1 MEDTRLTIN
10 AELRAGT
17 PTNAETADST
27 DPTQNT
33 APDTTDTTDPDK
45 DTQPDDSKGKTLS
58 GYAVVFN
65 SPSKDLGGFV
75 EVVSPKAFDGVDLSN
90 VLMLSNH
97 DYSQV
102 LASVKAGTLKLEV
115 DDKGL
120 HFDATLPNTSFAND
134 VYEEVSSGNVDSASF
149 SFAVADDG
157 DTFTKDDSG
166 NITRTINQVKSL
178 LDVSVVAVPAYD
190 DTNVAVDSRSYEEF
204 IGKNTKTPEKEKQE
218 MTEKTIID
226 NTPEKTE
233 TRSFEDYIRSEGEQ
247 RDGLTTENN
256 QAVVPSEVVTPI
268 FEHKQNEAN
277 LGQFAT
283 VKTVSTG
290 SGTYP
295 ISTNSNAVLATKDEL
310 ATIADVDAGITG
322 VDYKVATR
330 AGKIFLSQ
338 EIVDDSEVPIV
349 SEVQGQLQK
358 LVNNTDNTNIVALL
372 KKITKTPITSVDDI
386 KKAFNVDL
394 DPALNKM
401 IITNQ
406 GGYNY
411 LDTLK
416 DSEGRY
422 MLQTDPTAPTGS
434 ALLGAPIVVV
444 PSTLL
449 PDETDGSFPL
459 FVGDLS
465 QYLAIFKR
473 NQVTT
478 NWTVFD
484 SYSQGLAVVVRNCYS
499 VIDDK
504 AMVYLTLAPATTPA
518 K

>member
-1 MEDTRLTIN
+1 MKEKRFTTK
-10 AELRAGT
+10 AELRADE
-17 PTNAETADST
+17 PTDNETADTST
-27 DPTQNT
+27 DN
-33 APDTTDTTDPDK
+33 TDT
-45 DTQPDDSKGKTLS
+45 DTNDNDSKGKTLS

-65 SPSKDLGGFV
+65 SPSKDLGGFT

-90 VLMLSNH
+90 VLMLANH

-102 LASVKAGTLKLEV
+102 LASVKAGTLKLAV

-149 SFAVADDG
+149 SFAVAQDG

-166 NITRTINQVKSL
+166 KVVRTINSVKSL
-178 LDVSVVAVPAYD
+178 FDVSVVAVPAYD
-190 DTNVAVDSRSYEEF
+190 STSVAVDSRSYEKFMNQTKEE
-204 IGKNTKTPEKEKQE
+204 NTN
-218 MTEKTIID
+218 MEKTIID
-226 NTPEKTE
+226 NTKEKTE
-233 TRSFEDYIRSEGEQ
+233 TRSFENYIRSEGEQ
-247 RDGLTTENN
+247 RDGLTTEGNT
-256 QAVVPSEVVTPI
+256 AVVPSEVVTPI
-268 FEHKQNEAN
+268 FEYKQNDAN
-277 LGQFAT
+277 LGRFAT
-283 VKTVSTG
+283 VKTVSAP
-290 SGTYP
+290 SGAYP
-295 ISTNSNAVLATKDEL
+295 ISTNSNAILATKDEL

-322 VDYKVATR
+322 VNFKVATR
-330 AGKIFLSQ
+330 AGKIYLSQ

-349 SEVQGQLQK
+349 NEVQAQLQK
-358 LVNNTDNTNIVALL
+358 LVNNTDNSNIVALL

-394 DPALNKM
+394 DPALNKI

-411 LDTLK
+411 LDQLK

-478 NWTVFD
+478 NWQQFD

-504 AMVYLTLAPATTPA
+504 AMVYLTLVPATTPA

>member
-1 MEDTRLTIN
+1 MKEKRFTTK
-10 AELRAGT
+10 AELRADE
-17 PTNAETADST
+17 PTDNETADTST
-27 DPTQNT
+27 DN
-33 APDTTDTTDPDK
+33 TDT
-45 DTQPDDSKGKTLS
+45 DTNDNDSKGKTLS

-65 SPSKDLGGFV
+65 SPSKDLGGFT

-90 VLMLSNH
+90 VLMLANH
-97 DYSQV
+97 NYSEV
-102 LASVKAGTLKLEV
+102 LASVKAGTLKLAV

-149 SFAVADDG
+149 SFAIADDG

-166 NITRTINQVKSL
+166 KVVRTINSVKSL
-178 LDVSVVAVPAYD
+178 FDVSVVAVPAYD
-190 DTNVAVDSRSYEEF
+190 STSVAVDSRSYEKFMNQTKEE
-204 IGKNTKTPEKEKQE
+204 NTN
-218 MTEKTIID
+218 MEKTIID
-226 NTPEKTE
+226 NTKEKTE
-233 TRSFEDYIRSEGEQ
+233 TRSFENYIRSEGEQ
-247 RDGLTTENN
+247 RDGLTTEGNT
-256 QAVVPSEVVTPI
+256 AVVPSEVVTPI
-268 FEHKQNEAN
+268 FEYKQNDAN
-277 LGQFAT
+277 LGRFAT
-283 VKTVSTG
+283 VKTVSAP
-290 SGTYP
+290 SGVYP
-295 ISTNSNAVLATKDEL
+295 ISTNSNAILATKDEL

-322 VDYKVATR
+322 VNFKVATR
-330 AGKIFLSQ
+330 AGKIYLSQ

-349 SEVQGQLQK
+349 NEVQAQLQK
-358 LVNNTDNTNIVALL
+358 LVNNTDNSNIVALL
-372 KKITKTPITSVDDI
+372 QKATKTPVTDVDGI
-386 KKAFNVDL
+386 KQAFNVDL
-394 DPALNKM
+394 DPALNKI

-411 LDTLK
+411 LDQLK

-478 NWTVFD
+478 NWQQFD

-518 K
+518 E

>member
-1 MEDTRLTIN
+1 MKEKRFTTK
-10 AELRAGT
+10 AELRADE
-17 PTNAETADST
+17 PTDNETADTST
-27 DPTQNT
+27 DN
-33 APDTTDTTDPDK
+33 TDT
-45 DTQPDDSKGKTLS
+45 DTNDDSKGKTLS

-65 SPSKDLGGFV
+65 SPSKDLGGFT

-90 VLMLSNH
+90 VLMLANH

-102 LASVKAGTLKLEV
+102 LASVKAGTLKLAV

-149 SFAVADDG
+149 SFAVAQDG

-166 NITRTINQVKSL
+166 KVVRTINSVKSL
-178 LDVSVVAVPAYD
+178 FDVSVVAVPAYD
-190 DTNVAVDSRSYEEF
+190 STSVAVDSRSYEKFMNQTKEE
-204 IGKNTKTPEKEKQE
+204 NTN
-218 MTEKTIID
+218 MEKTIID
-226 NTPEKTE
+226 NTKEKTE
-233 TRSFEDYIRSEGEQ
+233 TRSFENYIRSEGEQ
-247 RDGLTTENN
+247 RDGLTTEGNT
-256 QAVVPSEVVTPI
+256 AVVPSEVVTPI
-268 FEHKQNEAN
+268 FEYKQNDAN
-277 LGQFAT
+277 LGRFAT
-283 VKTVSTG
+283 VKTVSAP
-290 SGTYP
+290 SGAYP
-295 ISTNSNAVLATKDEL
+295 ISTNSNAILATKDEL

-322 VDYKVATR
+322 VNFKVATR
-330 AGKIFLSQ
+330 AGKIYLSQ

-349 SEVQGQLQK
+349 NEVQAQLQK
-358 LVNNTDNTNIVALL
+358 LVNNTDNSNIVALL
-372 KKITKTPITSVDDI
+372 KKATKSAITSVDDI

-394 DPALNKM
+394 DPALNKI

-411 LDTLK
+411 LDQLK

-478 NWTVFD
+478 NWQQFD

-504 AMVYLTLAPATTPA
+504 AMVYLALAPATTPA

>member
-1 MEDTRLTIN
+1 MKEKRFTTK
-10 AELRAGT
+10 AELRADE
-17 PTNAETADST
+17 PTDNETADTST
-27 DPTQNT
+27 DN
-33 APDTTDTTDPDK
+33 TDT
-45 DTQPDDSKGKTLS
+45 DTNDNDSKGKTLS

-65 SPSKDLGGFV
+65 SPSKDLGGFT

-90 VLMLSNH
+90 VLMLANH

-102 LASVKAGTLKLEV
+102 LASVKAGTLKLAV

-149 SFAVADDG
+149 SFAVAQDG

-166 NITRTINQVKSL
+166 KVVRTINSVKSL
-178 LDVSVVAVPAYD
+178 FDVSVVAVPAYD
-190 DTNVAVDSRSYEEF
+190 STSVAVDSRSYEKFMNQTKEE
-204 IGKNTKTPEKEKQE
+204 NTN
-218 MTEKTIID
+218 MEKTIID
-226 NTPEKTE
+226 NTKEKTE
-233 TRSFEDYIRSEGEQ
+233 TRSFENYIRSEGEQ
-247 RDGLTTENN
+247 RDGLTTEGNT
-256 QAVVPSEVVTPI
+256 AVVPSEVVTPI
-268 FEHKQNEAN
+268 FEYKQNDAN
-277 LGQFAT
+277 LGRFAT
-283 VKTVSTG
+283 VKTVSAP
-290 SGTYP
+290 SGVYP
-295 ISTNSNAVLATKDEL
+295 ISTNSNAILATKDEL

-322 VDYKVATR
+322 VNFKVATR
-330 AGKIFLSQ
+330 AGKIYLSQ

-349 SEVQGQLQK
+349 NEVQAQLQK

-372 KKITKTPITSVDDI
+372 QKATKTSVTDVDGI

-394 DPALNKM
+394 DPALSKM

-478 NWTVFD
+478 NWQQFD

>member
-1 MEDTRLTIN
+1 MKEKRFTTK
-10 AELRAGT
+10 AELRADE
-17 PTNAETADST
+17 PTDNETADTST
-27 DPTQNT
+27 DN
-33 APDTTDTTDPDK
+33 TDT
-45 DTQPDDSKGKTLS
+45 DTNDNDSKGKTLS

-65 SPSKDLGGFV
+65 SPSKDLGGFT

-90 VLMLSNH
+90 VLMLANH

-102 LASVKAGTLKLEV
+102 LASVKAGTLKLAV

-149 SFAVADDG
+149 SFAVAQDG

-166 NITRTINQVKSL
+166 KVVRTINSVKSL
-178 LDVSVVAVPAYD
+178 FDVSVVAVPAYD
-190 DTNVAVDSRSYEEF
+190 STSVAVDSRSYEKFMNQTKEE
-204 IGKNTKTPEKEKQE
+204 NTN
-218 MTEKTIID
+218 MEKTIID
-226 NTPEKTE
+226 NTKEKTE
-233 TRSFEDYIRSEGEQ
+233 TRSFENYIRSEGEQ
-247 RDGLTTENN
+247 RDGLTTEGNT
-256 QAVVPSEVVTPI
+256 AVVPSEVVTPI
-268 FEHKQNEAN
+268 FEYKQNDAN
-277 LGQFAT
+277 LGRFAT
-283 VKTVSTG
+283 VKTVSAP
-290 SGTYP
+290 SGAYP
-295 ISTNSNAVLATKDEL
+295 ISTNSNAILATKDEL

-322 VDYKVATR
+322 VNFKVATR
-330 AGKIFLSQ
+330 AGKIYLSQ

-349 SEVQGQLQK
+349 NEVQAQLQK
-358 LVNNTDNTNIVALL
+358 LVNNTDNSNIVALL
-372 KKITKTPITSVDDI
+372 QKATKTPVTDVNGI
-386 KKAFNVDL
+386 KQAFNVDL
-394 DPALNKM
+394 DPALSKM

-444 PSTLL
+444 PTSLL
-449 PDETDGSFPL
+449 PNEKDGSFPI
-459 FVGDLS
+459 FVGDLG
-465 QYLAIFKR
+465 QYIAIFNR

-478 NWTVFD
+478 NYQQFD
-484 SYSQGLAVVVRNCYS
+484 SYSQGLAVVVRNDYE
-499 VIDDK
+499 VIDSS

>member
-1 MEDTRLTIN
+1 MKEKRFTTK
-10 AELRAGT
+10 AELRADE
-17 PTNAETADST
+17 PTDNETADTST
-27 DPTQNT
+27 DN
-33 APDTTDTTDPDK
+33 TDT
-45 DTQPDDSKGKTLS
+45 DTNDDSKGKTLS

-65 SPSKDLGGFV
+65 SPSKDLGGFT

-90 VLMLSNH
+90 VLMLANH

-102 LASVKAGTLKLEV
+102 LASVKAGTLKLAV

-120 HFDATLPNTSFAND
+120 HFDAILPNTSFAND

-149 SFAVADDG
+149 SFAVAQDG

-166 NITRTINQVKSL
+166 KVVRTINSVKSL
-178 LDVSVVAVPAYD
+178 FDVSVVAVPAYD
-190 DTNVAVDSRSYEEF
+190 STSVAVDSRSYEKFMNQTKEE
-204 IGKNTKTPEKEKQE
+204 NTN
-218 MTEKTIID
+218 MEKTIID
-226 NTPEKTE
+226 NTKEKTE
-233 TRSFEDYIRSEGEQ
+233 TRSFENYIRSEGEQ
-247 RDGLTTENN
+247 RDGLTTEGNT
-256 QAVVPSEVVTPI
+256 AVVPSEVVTPI
-268 FEHKQNEAN
+268 FEYKQNDAN
-277 LGQFAT
+277 LGRFAT
-283 VKTVSTG
+283 VKTVSAP
-290 SGTYP
+290 SGVYP
-295 ISTNSNAVLATKDEL
+295 ISTNSNAILATKDEL

-322 VDYKVATR
+322 VNFKVATR
-330 AGKIFLSQ
+330 AGKIFISQ
-338 EIVDDSEVPIV
+338 EIADDSEVPIV

-394 DPALNKM
+394 DPALNKI

-411 LDTLK
+411 LDQLK

-478 NWTVFD
+478 NWQQFD

>member
-1 MEDTRLTIN
+1 MKEKRFTTK
-10 AELRAGT
+10 AELRADE
-17 PTNAETADST
+17 PTDNETADTST
-27 DPTQNT
+27 DN
-33 APDTTDTTDPDK
+33 TDT
-45 DTQPDDSKGKTLS
+45 DTNDNDSKGKTLS

-65 SPSKDLGGFV
+65 SPSKDLGGFT

-90 VLMLSNH
+90 VLMLANH

-102 LASVKAGTLKLEV
+102 LASVKAGTLKLAV

-149 SFAVADDG
+149 SFAVAQDG

-166 NITRTINQVKSL
+166 NVTRTINSVKSL
-178 LDVSVVAVPAYD
+178 FDVSVVAVPAYD
-190 DTNVAVDSRSYEEF
+190 STSVAVDSRSYEKFMNQTKEE
-204 IGKNTKTPEKEKQE
+204 NTN
-218 MTEKTIID
+218 MEKTIID
-226 NTPEKTE
+226 NTKEKTE
-233 TRSFEDYIRSEGEQ
+233 TRSFENYIRSEGEQ
-247 RDGLTTENN
+247 RDGLTTEGNT
-256 QAVVPSEVVTPI
+256 AVVPSEVVTPI
-268 FEHKQNEAN
+268 FEYKQNDAN
-277 LGQFAT
+277 LGRFAT
-283 VKTVSTG
+283 VKTVSAP
-290 SGTYP
+290 SGVYP
-295 ISTNSNAVLATKDEL
+295 ISTNSNAILATKDEL

-322 VDYKVATR
+322 VNFKVATR
-330 AGKIFLSQ
+330 AGKIYLSQ

-349 SEVQGQLQK
+349 NEVQAQLQK
-358 LVNNTDNTNIVALL
+358 LVNNTDNSNIVALL
-372 KKITKTPITSVDDI
+372 KKATKSAITSVDGI

-394 DPALNKM
+394 DPALNKI

-411 LDTLK
+411 LDQLK

-478 NWTVFD
+478 NWQQFD

-504 AMVYLTLAPATTPA
+504 AMVYLALAPASAATPA

>member
-1 MEDTRLTIN
+1 MKEKRFTTK
-10 AELRAGT
+10 AELRADE
-17 PTNAETADST
+17 PTDNETADTST
-27 DPTQNT
+27 DN
-33 APDTTDTTDPDK
+33 TDT
-45 DTQPDDSKGKTLS
+45 DTNDNDSKGKTLS

-65 SPSKDLGGFV
+65 SPSKDLGGFT

-90 VLMLSNH
+90 VLMLANH

-102 LASVKAGTLKLEV
+102 LASVKAGTLKLAV

-149 SFAVADDG
+149 SFAVAQDG

-166 NITRTINQVKSL
+166 KVVRTINSVKSL
-178 LDVSVVAVPAYD
+178 FDVSVVAVPAYD
-190 DTNVAVDSRSYEEF
+190 STSVAVDSRSYEKFMNQTKEE
-204 IGKNTKTPEKEKQE
+204 NTN
-218 MTEKTIID
+218 MEKTIID
-226 NTPEKTE
+226 NTKEKTE
-233 TRSFEDYIRSEGEQ
+233 TRSFENYIRSEGEQ
-247 RDGLTTENN
+247 RDGLTTEGNT
-256 QAVVPSEVVTPI
+256 AVVPSEVVTPI
-268 FEHKQNEAN
+268 FEYKQNDAN
-277 LGQFAT
+277 LGRFAT
-283 VKTVSTG
+283 VKTVSAP
-290 SGTYP
+290 SGVYP
-295 ISTNSNAVLATKDEL
+295 ISTNSNAILATKDEL

-322 VDYKVATR
+322 VNFKVATR
-330 AGKIFLSQ
+330 AGKIFISQ
-338 EIVDDSEVPIV
+338 EIADDSEVPIV

-394 DPALNKM
+394 DPALNKI

-411 LDTLK
+411 LDQLK

-478 NWTVFD
+478 NWQQFD

>member
-1 MEDTRLTIN
+1 MKDTRLTIN
-10 AELRAGT
+10 AELRADE
-17 PTNAETADST
+17 PVDPETADNTDST
-27 DPTQNT
+27 QTT
-33 APDTTDTTDPDK
+33 ATDTTDPDK
-45 DTQPDDSKGKTLS
+45 TTQPDDSKGKAIS

-65 SPSKDLGGFV
+65 SPSKDLGGFT

-90 VLMLSNH
+90 VLMLNNH
-97 DYSQV
+97 SYDQV
-102 LASVKAGTLKLEV
+102 LSSVKAGTLKLEV

-134 VYEEVSSGNVDSASF
+134 VYEEVTSGNVDSASF
-149 SFAVADDG
+149 SFAIADDG

-166 NITRTINQVKSL
+166 NVTRTINQVKSL
-178 LDVSVVAVPAYD
+178 FDVSVVAVPAYD
-190 DTNVAVDSRSYEEF
+190 DTNVAVDSRSYEKF
-204 IGKNTKTPEKEKQE
+204 IGKNTKADKEENKK

-226 NTPEKTE
+226 NKPEETE
-233 TRSFEDYIRSEGEQ
+233 TRSFENYIRSEGEQ

-268 FEHKQNEAN
+268 FEYKQNEAN

-349 SEVQGQLQK
+349 NEVQAQLQK

-372 KKITKTPITSVDDI
+372 KKATKSAITSVDDI

-411 LDTLK
+411 LDQLK

-478 NWTVFD
+478 NWQQFD

-504 AMVYLTLAPATTPA
+504 AMVYLALAPASAATPA

>member
-10 AELRAGT
+10 AELRADMPADT
-17 PTNAETADST
+17 EKADNTDST
-27 DPTQNT
+27 QDTSK
-33 APDTTDTTDPDK
+33 DTTNSDDK
-45 DTQPDDSKGKTLS
+45 NTQPDDSKGKTLS

-75 EVVSPKAFDGVDLSN
+75 ETVAPKAFDGVDLSN
-90 VLMLSNH
+90 VLMLANH

-102 LASVKAGTLKLEV
+102 LASVKAGTLKLAV

-157 DTFTKDDSG
+157 DEFTKDDSG

-178 LDVSVVAVPAYD
+178 FDVSVVAVPAYD
-190 DTNVAVDSRSYEEF
+190 STNVSVDSRSYEKF
-204 IGKNTKTPEKEKQE
+204 IKQTKEENKK
-218 MTEKTIID
+218 MTEHTIID
-226 NTPEKTE
+226 NTQEKTE
-233 TRSFEDYIRSEGEQ
+233 TRSFEDYIRSQGEQ

-268 FEHKQNEAN
+268 FEYKQNQAN

-283 VKTVSTG
+283 VKTVSAG

-394 DPALNKM
+394 DPALNKI

-416 DSEGRY
+416 DNEDRY

-478 NWTVFD
+478 NWQQFD
-484 SYSQGLAVVVRNCYS
+484 SYSQGLAVVVRNDYE
-499 VIDDK
+499 VIDSS

>member
-1 MEDTRLTIN
+1 MKEKRFTTK
-10 AELRAGT
+10 AELRADE
-17 PTNAETADST
+17 PTDNETADTST
-27 DPTQNT
+27 DN
-33 APDTTDTTDPDK
+33 TDT
-45 DTQPDDSKGKTLS
+45 DTNDDSKGKTLS

-65 SPSKDLGGFV
+65 SPSKDLGGFT

-90 VLMLSNH
+90 VLMLANH

-102 LASVKAGTLKLEV
+102 LASVKAGTLKLAV

-149 SFAVADDG
+149 SFAVAQDG

-166 NITRTINQVKSL
+166 KVVRTINSVKSL
-178 LDVSVVAVPAYD
+178 FDVSVVAVPAYD
-190 DTNVAVDSRSYEEF
+190 STSVAVDSRSYEKFMNQTKEE
-204 IGKNTKTPEKEKQE
+204 NTN
-218 MTEKTIID
+218 MEKTIID
-226 NTPEKTE
+226 NTKEKTE
-233 TRSFEDYIRSEGEQ
+233 TRSFENYIRSEGEQ
-247 RDGLTTENN
+247 RDGLTTEGNT
-256 QAVVPSEVVTPI
+256 AVVPSEVVTPI
-268 FEHKQNEAN
+268 FEYKQNDAN
-277 LGQFAT
+277 LGRFAT
-283 VKTVSTG
+283 VKTVSAP
-290 SGTYP
+290 SGVYP
-295 ISTNSNAVLATKDEL
+295 ISTNSNAILATKDEL

-322 VDYKVATR
+322 VNFKVATR
-330 AGKIFLSQ
+330 AGKIFISQ
-338 EIVDDSEVPIV
+338 EIADDSEVPIV

-394 DPALNKM
+394 DPALNKI

-411 LDTLK
+411 LDQLK

-478 NWTVFD
+478 NWQQFD

>member
-1 MEDTRLTIN
+1 MKEKRFTTK
-10 AELRAGT
+10 AELRADE
-17 PTNAETADST
+17 PTDNETADTST
-27 DPTQNT
+27 DN
-33 APDTTDTTDPDK
+33 TDT
-45 DTQPDDSKGKTLS
+45 DTNDNDGKGKTLS

-65 SPSKDLGGFV
+65 SPSKDLGGFT

-90 VLMLSNH
+90 VLMLANH

-102 LASVKAGTLKLEV
+102 LASVKAGTLKLAV

-149 SFAVADDG
+149 SFAVAQDG

-166 NITRTINQVKSL
+166 KVVRTINSVKSL
-178 LDVSVVAVPAYD
+178 FDVSVVAVPAYD
-190 DTNVAVDSRSYEEF
+190 STSVAVDSRSYEKFMNQTKEE
-204 IGKNTKTPEKEKQE
+204 NTN
-218 MTEKTIID
+218 MEKTVID
-226 NTPEKTE
+226 NTKEKTE
-233 TRSFEDYIRSEGEQ
+233 TRSFENYIRSEGEQ
-247 RDGLTTENN
+247 RDGLTTEGNT
-256 QAVVPSEVVTPI
+256 AVVPSEVVMPI
-268 FEHKQNEAN
+268 FEYKQNDAN
-277 LGQFAT
+277 LGRFAT
-283 VKTVSTG
+283 VKTVSAP
-290 SGTYP
+290 SGVYP
-295 ISTNSNAVLATKDEL
+295 ISTNSNAILATKDEL

-322 VDYKVATR
+322 VNFKVATR
-330 AGKIFLSQ
+330 AGKIFISQ
-338 EIVDDSEVPIV
+338 EIADDSEVPIV

-358 LVNNTDNTNIVALL
+358 LVNNTDNSNIVALL
-372 KKITKTPITSVDDI
+372 QKATKTPVTDVDGI
-386 KKAFNVDL
+386 KQAFNVDL

-411 LDTLK
+411 LDQLK

-478 NWTVFD
+478 NWQQFD

>member
-10 AELRAGT
+10 AELRADE
-17 PTNAETADST
+17 PADPETADNTDST
-27 DPTQNT
+27 Q
-33 APDTTDTTDPDK
+33 DTSKDTTDPNSK
-45 DTQPDDSKGKTLS
+45 DTQPDDSKGRTLS
-58 GYAVVFN
+58 GYAAAFN
-65 SPSKDLGGFV
+65 SPSKDLGGFT

-102 LASVKAGTLKLEV
+102 LASVKAGTLKLAT

-134 VYEEVSSGNVDSASF
+134 VYEEVSSGNIDSASF
-149 SFAVADDG
+149 SFSVADDG
-157 DTFTKDDSG
+157 DAFTKDDSG
-166 NITRTINQVKSL
+166 NVTRTINQVKSL
-178 LDVSVVAVPAYD
+178 FDVSVVAVPAYD
-190 DTNVAVDSRSYEEF
+190 STNVAVDSRSYEKF
-204 IGKNTKTPEKEKQE
+204 INKTKEENKN

-226 NTPEKTE
+226 NTKETTE
-233 TRSFEDYIRSEGEQ
+233 TRSFENFIRSQGEQ

-268 FEHKQNEAN
+268 FEYKQNQAN

-310 ATIADVDAGITG
+310 ATIADVDAGMTG

-394 DPALNKM
+394 DPALNKI

-411 LDTLK
+411 LDQLK

-473 NQVTT
+473 NQVTS
-478 NWTVFD
+478 NWTQFD
-484 SYSQGLAVVVRNCYS
+484 SYSCGLAVVIRNDYE

-504 AMVYLTLAPATTPA
+504 AMVYLTLAPASAATPA

>member
-10 AELRAGT
+10 AELRADEPADAENADGTQDT
-17 PTNAETADST
+17 PTDTRDTNKDSNSKGKT
-27 DPTQNT
+27 G
-33 APDTTDTTDPDK
+33 
-45 DTQPDDSKGKTLS
+45 KGKTLS

-65 SPSKDLGGFV
+65 SPSKDLGGFT

-90 VLMLSNH
+90 VLMLANH

-149 SFAVADDG
+149 SFAVAQDG

-166 NITRTINQVKSL
+166 NVTRTINQVKSL
-178 LDVSVVAVPAYD
+178 FDVSVVAVPAYD
-190 DTNVAVDSRSYEEF
+190 DTNVQVDSRSYE
-204 IGKNTKTPEKEKQE
+204 KYLNQTKEENKK
-218 MTEKTIID
+218 MTEKTIIEPEG
-226 NTPEKTE
+226 NTEK
-233 TRSFEDYIRSEGEQ
+233 RSFENYIRSEGEQ

-268 FEHKQNEAN
+268 FEYKQNQAN

-295 ISTNSNAVLATKDEL
+295 ISTNSNAVLATKEEL
-310 ATIADVDAGITG
+310 AAIPDVDAGMTG

-330 AGKIFLSQ
+330 AGKIYLSQ
-338 EIVDDSEVPIV
+338 EIVDDSEVPVV
-349 SEVQGQLQK
+349 SEVQSQLQK
-358 LVNNTDNTNIVALL
+358 LVNNTDNSNIVALL
-372 KKITKTPITSVDDI
+372 QKATKTAITGVDDI

-449 PDETDGSFPL
+449 PNEKDGSFPL

-478 NWTVFD
+478 NWTQFD
-484 SYSQGLAVVVRNCYS
+484 SYSCGLAVVIRNDYE

>member
-1 MEDTRLTIN
+1 MKEKRFTTK
-10 AELRAGT
+10 AELRADE
-17 PTNAETADST
+17 PTDNETADTST
-27 DPTQNT
+27 DN
-33 APDTTDTTDPDK
+33 TDT
-45 DTQPDDSKGKTLS
+45 DTNDNDSKGKTLS

-65 SPSKDLGGFV
+65 SPSKDLGGFT

-90 VLMLSNH
+90 VLMLANH

-102 LASVKAGTLKLEV
+102 LASVKAGTLKLAV

-149 SFAVADDG
+149 SFAVAQDG

-166 NITRTINQVKSL
+166 KVVRTINSVKSL
-178 LDVSVVAVPAYD
+178 FDVSVVAVPAYD
-190 DTNVAVDSRSYEEF
+190 STSVAVDSRSYEKFMNQTKEE
-204 IGKNTKTPEKEKQE
+204 NTN
-218 MTEKTIID
+218 MEKTIID
-226 NTPEKTE
+226 NTKEKTE
-233 TRSFEDYIRSEGEQ
+233 TRSFENYIRSEGEQ
-247 RDGLTTENN
+247 RDGLTTEGNT
-256 QAVVPSEVVTPI
+256 AVVPSEVVTPI
-268 FEHKQNEAN
+268 FEYKQNDAN
-277 LGQFAT
+277 LGRFAT
-283 VKTVSTG
+283 VKTVSAP

-295 ISTNSNAVLATKDEL
+295 ISTNSNAVLATKEEL
-310 ATIADVDAGITG
+310 AAIPDVDAGMTG

-330 AGKIFLSQ
+330 AGKIFISQ
-338 EIVDDSEVPIV
+338 EIADDSEVPIV

-372 KKITKTPITSVDDI
+372 KKATKSAITGVDDI

-449 PDETDGSFPL
+449 PDEKDGSLPL

-478 NWTVFD
+478 NWQQFD

>member
-1 MEDTRLTIN
+1 MKEKRFTTK
-10 AELRAGT
+10 AELRADE
-17 PTNAETADST
+17 PTDNETADTST
-27 DPTQNT
+27 DN
-33 APDTTDTTDPDK
+33 TDT
-45 DTQPDDSKGKTLS
+45 DTNDNDSKGKTLS

-65 SPSKDLGGFV
+65 SPSKDLGGFT

-90 VLMLSNH
+90 VLMLNNH
-97 DYSQV
+97 SYNEV
-102 LASVKAGTLKLEV
+102 LSSVKAGTLKLEV

-134 VYEEVSSGNVDSASF
+134 VYEEVTSGNVDSASF
-149 SFAVADDG
+149 SFAVAQDG

-166 NITRTINQVKSL
+166 KVVRTINSVKSL
-178 LDVSVVAVPAYD
+178 FDVSVVAVPAYD
-190 DTNVAVDSRSYEEF
+190 STSVAVDSRSYEKFMNQTKEE
-204 IGKNTKTPEKEKQE
+204 NTN
-218 MTEKTIID
+218 MEKTIID
-226 NTPEKTE
+226 NTKEKTE
-233 TRSFEDYIRSEGEQ
+233 TRSFENYIRSEGEQ
-247 RDGLTTENN
+247 RDGLTTEGNT
-256 QAVVPSEVVTPI
+256 AVVPSEVVTPI
-268 FEHKQNEAN
+268 FEYKQNDAN
-277 LGQFAT
+277 LGRFAT
-283 VKTVSTG
+283 VKTVSAP
-290 SGTYP
+290 SGVYP
-295 ISTNSNAVLATKDEL
+295 ISTNSNAILATKDEL

-322 VDYKVATR
+322 VNFKVATR
-330 AGKIFLSQ
+330 AGKIFISQ
-338 EIVDDSEVPIV
+338 EIADDSEVPIV

-394 DPALNKM
+394 DPALNKI

-411 LDTLK
+411 LDQLK

-478 NWTVFD
+478 NWQQFD

-504 AMVYLTLAPATTPA
+504 AMVYLTLAPASAATPA

>member
-10 AELRAGT
+10 AELRADMPADT
-17 PTNAETADST
+17 EKADNTDST
-27 DPTQNT
+27 Q
-33 APDTTDTTDPDK
+33 DTSKDITDSDSK

-65 SPSKDLGGFV
+65 SPSKDLGGFT

-102 LASVKAGTLKLEV
+102 LASVKAGTLKLAV

-157 DTFTKDDSG
+157 DEFTKDDSG

-178 LDVSVVAVPAYD
+178 FDVSVVAVPAYD
-190 DTNVAVDSRSYEEF
+190 DTNVQVDSRSYEKF
-204 IGKNTKTPEKEKQE
+204 INQNKEENKN
-218 MTEKTIID
+218 MTEKTIIE
-226 NTPEKTE
+226 PEGNAEK
-233 TRSFEDYIRSEGEQ
+233 RSFENYIRSEGEQ
-247 RDGLTTENN
+247 RDGLTTDGN
-256 QAVVPSEVVTPI
+256 QPIIPSEVVTPI
-268 FEHKQNEAN
+268 FEYKQNKAN
-277 LGQFAT
+277 LGQFTT

-290 SGTYP
+290 SGVYP
-295 ISTNSNAVLATKDEL
+295 ISTNSNAILATKKELDE
-310 ATIADVDAGITG
+310 IGDVDAGITG
-322 VDYKVATR
+322 VEFKVSTR
-330 AGKIFLSQ
+330 AGKIYLSQ

-349 SEVQGQLQK
+349 SEVQSQLQK

-372 KKITKTPITSVDDI
+372 KKATKTAITGVDEI

-422 MLQTDPTAPTGS
+422 MLQTDPTSPTGS
-434 ALLGAPIVVV
+434 ALLGAPVVIV
-444 PSTLL
+444 PSSLL

-465 QYLAIFKR
+465 QYVALFKR

-478 NWTVFD
+478 NWQQFD
-484 SYSQGLAVVVRNCYS
+484 SYSQGLAVVVRNDYE

-518 K
+518 E